1 MRQKTHER
9 HEGRRLPPGNASR
22 ILLLLAAGLLLAG
35 SAWSAV
41 EPVEGGIRFT
51 YYDPDAGSVH
61 LAGSFNDWNAT
72 ATPMIR
78 DDEGYWRVTLDL
90 DAGEHQYK
98 FVVDGAWITDFEN
111 PDLASDGY
119 GGMNSIVEVTAG
131 GEIVS
136 KGGGPERV
144 SNTAL
149 SPKVY
154 IGGRYLTRALTRK
167 DVEGDSRWR
176 MQRPSQNVDFNFK
189 VTISDIVRG
198 YSRLRIDSDL
208 EIQQPNNIS
217 AVLDEAHINVD
228 PEAFRLRGYYNE
240 EAIGTRDPLG
250 FYGDADLPGT
260 IFDDH
265 LDIGKGTAGAV
276 FSIERRGVALD
287 AFAANVHDYDV
298 YNADELFDNTGTD
311 LYGVR
316 LSSNWKMLAGGL
328 DFFAHRNVWWLN
340 FTDLIGQTPSN
351 TGIDALDE
359 HIDRTGDPS
368 DWFEFDD
375 KSWRAGF
382 DLSAELA
389 GGDVVPQLEA
399 LWGSA
404 TQDFVTSNRSGI
416 DLGNS
421 PIDVNIYDR
430 DLTVLHGSVKSTLV
444 DQLLVNL
451 EHTRRTQEG
460 AAGGEN
466 YLSPLF
472 LTDAEADKNIYFT
485 ISDDPAETTEDY
497 SELFLS
503 YAFERATAKL
513 WLQRTERTADF
524 LSGAE
529 SWWYDISVSPGIE
542 ADLLGRLH
550 LELEH
555 RYRSFEGSYD
565 IYSNGDSWET
575 IARGDIELTDR
586 VDAVFDVRH
595 IRYAFDGDATWG
607 EETFDY
613 VAPFLGFRY
622 TPMKKVSVLLAYGY
636 DPVSYRI
643 DYEGRQIGRWLF
655 RNRYLIDNP
664 EATPIE
670 AEEALEDLKAIT
682 LRAVFTF

>member
-1 MRQKTHER
+1 M
-9 HEGRRLPPGNASR
+9 PPGNASR
-22 ILLLLAAGLLLAG
+22 ILLLLTAGLVLAG

-61 LAGSFNDWNAT
+61 LAGSFNGWNAT
-72 ATPMIR
+72 ATPMVR
-78 DDEGYWRVTLDL
+78 DDEGYWRVTMDL
-90 DAGEHQYK
+90 GAGKHEYK

-119 GGMNSIVEVTAG
+119 GGMNSIVEIAG
-131 GEIVS
+131 GGDIVS

-154 IGGRYLTRALTRK
+154 IGGRYLTRALTRR

-198 YSRLRIDSDL
+198 YTRLRIDSDL

-217 AVLDEAHINVD
+217 AVLDEAHINVS
-228 PEAFRLRGYYNE
+228 PEAFHLRGYYNE
-240 EAIGTRDPLG
+240 EAIGTGDPLA

-276 FSIERRGVALD
+276 FSIERRGIALD

-311 LYGVR
+311 LYGAR
-316 LSSNWKMLAGGL
+316 ISSRWKMLDGGL

-340 FTDLIGQTPSN
+340 FTELIGQTPSN
-351 TGIDALDE
+351 TGIFALDE

-382 DLSAELA
+382 DLGADLA
-389 GGDVVPQLEA
+389 DGDVVPQIEA
-399 LWGSA
+399 LWGNA
-404 TQDFVTSNRSGI
+404 TQGFVTSNRSGI

-421 PIDVNIYDR
+421 PIDVTVYDR
-430 DLTVLHGSVKSTLV
+430 DLMVLHGSVKSTLV
-444 DQLLVNL
+444 DRLLVNL

-460 AAGGEN
+460 AAAGEN
-466 YLSPLF
+466 FLSPLF

-503 YAFERATAKL
+503 YSFERATAKL
-513 WLQRTERTADF
+513 WLQRTEMTADF

-529 SWWYDISVSPGIE
+529 SWWYDVSVSPGIE

-550 LELEH
+550 LEIEH
-555 RYRSFEGSYD
+555 QYRSFEGSYD
-565 IYSNGDSWET
+565 LYSNGDSWET

-595 IRYAFDGDATWG
+595 IRYAFDGDAAYG
-607 EETFDY
+607 DETFDY
-613 VAPFLGFRY
+613 IAPFLGLRY

-636 DPVSYRI
+636 DPLSYRI

-664 EATPIE
+664 GATPLE
-670 AEEALEDLKAIT
+670 AEEELEDLKAIT
-682 LRAVFTF
+682 LRAIFTF